1 VLCTLTTRAICG
13 SLRGEDHFIF
23 SQEAKDQLH
32 ASAKTKHVRLQ
43 KDRARKMTKS
53 QSSENASRP

>member
-32 ASAKTKHVRLQ
+32 ASAKTKHERLQ
-43 KDRARKMTKS
+43 RDRARKS